1 MATVIRGDD
10 NFDTAKSDIYEVD
23 KWILTVNKSD
33 STVISANLERAGTSL
48 GFVSLK
54 GTGMSQ
60 SSGIFTF
67 PSTGFWMVSASMT
80 WAIIAGDN
88 VGTYIDRTQDNSTY
102 SNGPAAT
109 MWCSNK
115 GSSTASTGM
124 KASDVVK
131 VSNVSL
137 DKIRFRLASV
147 GSGTYLEGSTSN
159 EETAFTF
166 IKLGDL

>member
-1 MATVIRGDD
+1 MATVIRGSD

-33 STVISANLERAGTSL
+33 DTVISANLERAGTSF

-80 WAIIAGDN
+80 WVIPAGDN
-88 VGTYIDRTQDNSTY
+88 VGFYIDLTQNNSTY
-102 SNGPAAT
+102 SSGAAGL

-115 GSSTASTGM
+115 GSSAASTGM
-124 KASDVVK
+124 TASDVVK

-137 DKIRFRLASV
+137 DKIRFRLSSLNS
-147 GSGTYLEGSTSN
+147 GSYLEGSTSN
-159 EETAFTF
+159 GVTAFTF